1 MIVAADIVDTNALA
15 VGVFGGAIAVLV
27 SAVVAFVVLRGRRPG
42 VLGVPL
48 AFAAMLGVR
57 YELGTE
63 LVPPLVFVALALLAL
78 GGLASLVPL
87 RRHQAVLT
95 ALAYAPGAIVLA
107 AAPLDGVTVASRA
120 TVAVMTFAST
130 AGLVD
135 FERAHARDGFALL
148 LLPLSAIVPATMIA
162 GGTIGGSVLLG
173 ALLPSVVMALPRPRA
188 RFGAP
193 GLACLVGTYF
203 WIVLLYA
210 NDRPAR
216 FAAAF
221 VGLGF
226 LLFEPVHR
234 FLAHTEG
241 RRRSRRAKELDD
253 SRLVVVAVALVG
265 QGAVAAYCAL
275 VAARESTDT
284 ALLALLPV
292 AIGGVILARAFV
304 PSPRRFGRQRQTT
317 S

>member
-1 MIVAADIVDTNALA
+1 MLAADVLDTTALS
-15 VGVFGGAIAVLV
+15 VGLFCGAIALVV
-27 SAVVAFVVLRGRRPG
+27 SAVVALFVAKGRRPG
-42 VLGVPL
+42 VLGLPV
-48 AFAAMLGVR
+48 AVAALLGVR
-57 YELGTE
+57 QQLGADF
-63 LVPPLVFVALALLAL
+63 VPPLVFGALALLAL
-78 GGLASLVPL
+78 GGVPSLFPLERRRWILAW
-87 RRHQAVLT
+87 
-95 ALAYAPGAIVLA
+95 LAYVPGAIVLA
-107 AAPLDGVTVASRA
+107 CAPLDGVTVQSRI

-130 AGLVD
+130 VALVD
-135 FERAHARDGFALL
+135 FERAHGRDGFALL

-162 GGTIGGSVLLG
+162 GGTIAGSVLLG
-173 ALLPSVVMALPRPRA
+173 ALLPVIVMALPRARA

-193 GLACLVGTYF
+193 GLAALMGAYF
-203 WIVLLYA
+203 WVVLLSA

-234 FLAHTEG
+234 FLAHSEG
-241 RRRSRRAKELDD
+241 RGRRSRRAKELDD
-253 SRLVVVAVALVG
+253 SRIIVVLVALLG
-265 QGAVAAYCAL
+265 QGGVATYCSL

-284 ALLALLPV
+284 ALLALVPI
-292 AIGGVILARAFV
+292 AIVGVVLARAFV